1 MGRAHAR
8 ETHET
13 KGGAAVDIFVV
24 HDEVIAADLPAVTLS
39 APCEA
44 AARVRE
50 RQRCAEP
57 ARRVNP
63 AGAGLHARPAANSQP
78 SDARC
83 HWNCARNAASVTS
96 GALAAAASFAMAGT
110 ASSSG
115 VVAVCAS
122 AANASH
128 SAADAR
134 ASGDVAAAADAHTP
148 GDTSLDVAS
157 GDLSLAGFWRGGFA
171 CNES

>member
-1 MGRAHAR
+1 MRSPTR
-8 ETHET
+8 
-13 KGGAAVDIFVV
+13 
-24 HDEVIAADLPAVTLS
+24 
-39 APCEA
+39 
-44 AARVRE
+44 
-50 RQRCAEP
+50 
-57 ARRVNP
+57 
-63 AGAGLHARPAANSQP
+63 
-78 SDARC
+78 
-83 HWNCARNAASVTS
+83 
-96 GALAAAASFAMAGT
+96 AAAASFAMAGT

-157 GDLSLAGFWRGGFA
+157 GELSLAGFWRGGFV
-171 CNES
+171 CFVFCLLLFVVVFVVGGGLVVGVGVFV